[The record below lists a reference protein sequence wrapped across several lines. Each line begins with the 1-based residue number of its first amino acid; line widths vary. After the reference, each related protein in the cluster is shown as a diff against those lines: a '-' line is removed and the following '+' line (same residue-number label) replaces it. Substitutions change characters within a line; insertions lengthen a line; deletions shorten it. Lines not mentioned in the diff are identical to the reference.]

1 MTVKKFEPIPSTRE
15 EWLAIDKQTLE
26 DGLARLD
33 EEYPLVLHTDAG
45 RSFSTVRRMKAEKRM
60 GIPIYLRTGFAI
72 SVKTGKAANA
82 MNEDEWE
89 EFYNAISERLN
100 RDYPDLYKSLFSPNE
115 SGKPDWRDTPDDF
128 RTGVNIDT
136 FPASLQAQTRVAGR
150 YRHLG
155 QPSKARLFSV
165 SSHRL
170 NSLVS
175 IAARQA
181 SMFRPMAAA
190 ASARPSSEKTKVSR
204 ASGPGRPRSRCLRR
218 ANTV

>member
-1 MTVKKFEPIPSTRE
+1 LS
-15 EWLAIDKQTLE
+15 
-26 DGLARLD
+26 
-33 EEYPLVLHTDAG
+33 
-45 RSFSTVRRMKAEKRM
+45 
-60 GIPIYLRTGFAI
+60 
-72 SVKTGKAANA
+72 
-82 MNEDEWE
+82 
-89 EFYNAISERLN
+89 
-100 RDYPDLYKSLFSPNE
+100 
-115 SGKPDWRDTPDDF
+115 RDTPDDF

-190 ASARPSSEKTKVSR
+190 ASARPSSEKTKDEGKYSFR
-204 ASGPGRPRSRCLRR
+204 AWQTEITLRSPGKYGLTLRCTNSSGKSAGFMRNVVE
-218 ANTV
+218 AIDVAAI